1 MKSIVYYLKE
11 YRVQSI
17 LAPLFKMLEALFEL
31 FVPVVITSIVDDG
44 IARNDWNMVLR
55 NGGLLFVLAVVG
67 LISSITAQYFA
78 ATAASGF
85 GLKLRRE
92 LFEHINHLSFSKID
106 KVGVSTLV
114 TRITNDVNQTQAAVN
129 MVLRLFMRSPFI
141 VFGSMIMAF
150 TVSAKEALIFVV
162 VIPVLFVIVFG
173 ILLSTVPLYKRVQGY
188 MDQLLRATGENL
200 TGARVVRAFQ
210 MEQKEEEDF
219 FRKNEAL
226 VSLQKATG
234 KLSALLNPFTYV
246 VINGGT
252 IFLLWSGAIHVNS
265 GSLTQGQLIALVNYM
280 SQILVELIKLANLI
294 IQVSRA
300 MACYHRIQDVFMIP
314 EEEAENKILDRIA
327 LKSKAQPDSDA
338 LFQLDHVFFHYED
351 AKEDALLDISFAVKK
366 GMHVGVIGGTGSGKS
381 TLMNLITGF
390 YRPNKGS
397 IFFEGQDLRES
408 DRSQVLDKI
417 AYVPQKAVLFTG
429 TILSNIRLGKKDAS
443 KDEVEEAIRSAQAGE
458 ILEKKGIDAEVL
470 AGGRNFSG
478 GQRQRLTIARALVK
492 KPEVLILDDSSSALD
507 YKTDANLRNT
517 IRKKYADTTTF
528 IVSQRIV
535 SIKDADLILVLDE
548 GKLVASGSHE
558 ELLKTCQVY
567 QEINASQEKGQ
578 KKEASHS

>member
-219 FRKNEAL
+219 FRKN
-226 VSLQKATG
+226 
-234 KLSALLNPFTYV
+234 
-246 VINGGT
+246 
-252 IFLLWSGAIHVNS
+252 
-265 GSLTQGQLIALVNYM
+265 
-280 SQILVELIKLANLI
+280 
-294 IQVSRA
+294 
-300 MACYHRIQDVFMIP
+300 
-314 EEEAENKILDRIA
+314 
-327 LKSKAQPDSDA
+327 
-338 LFQLDHVFFHYED
+338 
-351 AKEDALLDISFAVKK
+351 
-366 GMHVGVIGGTGSGKS
+366 
-381 TLMNLITGF
+381 
-390 YRPNKGS
+390 
-397 IFFEGQDLRES
+397 
-408 DRSQVLDKI
+408 
-417 AYVPQKAVLFTG
+417 
-429 TILSNIRLGKKDAS
+429 
-443 KDEVEEAIRSAQAGE
+443 
-458 ILEKKGIDAEVL
+458 
-470 AGGRNFSG
+470 
-478 GQRQRLTIARALVK
+478 
-492 KPEVLILDDSSSALD
+492 
-507 YKTDANLRNT
+507 
-517 IRKKYADTTTF
+517 
-528 IVSQRIV
+528 
-535 SIKDADLILVLDE
+535 
-548 GKLVASGSHE
+548 
-558 ELLKTCQVY
+558 
-567 QEINASQEKGQ
+567 
-578 KKEASHS
+578 

>member
-1 MKSIVYYLKE
+1 M
-11 YRVQSI
+11 
-17 LAPLFKMLEALFEL
+17 
-31 FVPVVITSIVDDG
+31 
-44 IARNDWNMVLR
+44 
-55 NGGLLFVLAVVG
+55 LAVVG

-188 MDQLLRATGENL
+188 MDHLLRATGENL

-219 FRKNEAL
+219 FRENEAL

-314 EEEAENKILDRIA
+314 EEEAENKMLDRIA

-443 KDEVEEAIRSAQAGE
+443 KEEVEEAIRSAQAGE

>member
-443 KDEVEEAIRSAQAGE
+443 KEEVEEAIRSAQAGE